1 MGVRPQPHSP
11 NMEDRPTHPR
21 RADELSLIA
30 GKVYLVGSGPGDPGL
45 LTLRAAELLRAA
57 DVVILDSQVSSEIV
71 ARIGSHA
78 RILDPTKKKSGKKEL
93 SEKDI
98 EQLIVEE
105 GRKGKIVVR
114 LKCGDP
120 FVFSGG
126 GEEAQTLRQAG
137 VPFEIVPGVSTAVAA
152 PAYAGI
158 PVTHRLDGS
167 TVVLVNT
174 KDAGFERISW
184 PSLTGLGGTLIF
196 LGGTAAVATT
206 ASRLQEA
213 GMDPS
218 APAAVV
224 SHGTTR
230 RQKTVAGTVGTIAG
244 LSRDIDPAVQ
254 SLLVVG
260 EVVRLQESIAW
271 FESKPL
277 FGRTIVVTRA
287 RAQSSGLVR
296 LLENEGASVVQ
307 FPMIEIRPPEAWE
320 SLDGVL
326 ENVSAYSWIV
336 FSSSNGVDAFFER
349 LGHHGKDLRV
359 LASCRIA
366 AVGDA
371 TATSLHNR
379 GIIPDLVPEKF
390 QAAAL
395 IPHFPEDLK
404 GVRIAIIR
412 ALAGKDDLLMELR
425 HRGALVD
432 LGVAYQT
439 RPSRGLRDQLGSMLG
454 SGRIDAITFTSAST
468 VDNFF
473 EQLTEDERKNVISN
487 IRLASIGPVTSEAL
501 RSHGVEPAIEAPEA
515 TIHSLTRAL
524 VDRFSRD

>member
-1 MGVRPQPHSP
+1 
-11 NMEDRPTHPR
+11 METENRPTPPR

-30 GKVYLVGSGPGDPGL
+30 GKVYFVGSGPGDPGL

-57 DVVILDSQVSSEIV
+57 DVVILDSQVSAEVI

-78 RILDPTKKKSGKKEL
+78 RILDPAKKKSGKKREL
-93 SEKDI
+93 TPEDI
-98 EQLIVEE
+98 EQLIVDE

-126 GEEAQTLRQAG
+126 GEEAETLRKAG
-137 VPFEIVPGVSTAVAA
+137 VPFEIVPGVTTAIAA

-158 PVTHRLDGS
+158 PVTHSLGGS
-167 TVVLVNT
+167 TVVLVNS
-174 KDAGFERISW
+174 KDPGFDSISW
-184 PSLTGLGGTLIF
+184 SALGSLGGTLIF
-196 LGGTAAVATT
+196 LGGTAAVTT
-206 ASRLQEA
+206 IASRLQEA
-213 GMDPS
+213 GGMDAS
-218 APAAVV
+218 TPAAVV

-230 RQKTVAGTVGTIAG
+230 RQRTVSGTIGTIAERS
-244 LSRDIDPAVQ
+244 LEIDPAAQ

-260 EVVRLQESIAW
+260 EVVRLQESIGW

-287 RAQSSGLVR
+287 RAQSSGLVK

-307 FPMIEIRPPEAWE
+307 FPMIEIRPPEEWA
-320 SLDGVL
+320 SLDAVL
-326 ENVSAYSWIV
+326 DRVSSYEWIV

-366 AVGDA
+366 AVGEA

-395 IPHFPEDLK
+395 IPHFPEDLT
-404 GVRIAIIR
+404 GVQIAIVR
-412 ALAGKDDLLMELR
+412 ALSGKDDLLMELR
-425 HRGALVD
+425 HRGARVD

-473 EQLTEDERKNVISN
+473 EQLTDDERKNVISN

-501 RSHGVEPAIEAPEA
+501 RSHGVRPAIEAPEA
-515 TIHSLTRAL
+515 TIHALKDAL
-524 VDRFSRD
+524 VERFSRD